1 MKKSNLRQF
10 TIHYSQFAIFL
21 AIFFAFTL
29 FTFPVLADEPN
40 MDEVNSVAEKMNCPT
55 CQSLNLADCRTQTC
69 NQWKE
74 QIGDLL
80 ASGMTEEEVLD
91 WYMLRY
97 GEEVLQKP
105 PMHGVGLY
113 VWALPIL
120 GFLIGAGWLAFI
132 LRKWS
137 ANQPE
142 AVPVEVEASPEM
154 EMQASDDYLKR
165 VEQDLQDL

>member
-1 MKKSNLRQF
+1 MKPNLPF
-10 TIHYSQFAIFL
+10 TIYHLPFTIFL
-21 AIFFAFTL
+21 AIIFAFTL
-29 FTFPVLADEPN
+29 FALPALADEPN
-40 MDEVNSVAEKMNCPT
+40 MDEVNSVAGQMNCPT

-91 WYMLRY
+91 WYIVRY
-97 GEEVLQKP
+97 GEEVLQEP
-105 PMHGVGLY
+105 PTHGVGLY
-113 VWALPIL
+113 VWVLPIL

-132 LRKWS
+132 LKKWS

-142 AVPVEVEASPEM
+142 AVPVEIEDSPEM
-154 EMQASDDYLKR
+154 DESDDYLKR